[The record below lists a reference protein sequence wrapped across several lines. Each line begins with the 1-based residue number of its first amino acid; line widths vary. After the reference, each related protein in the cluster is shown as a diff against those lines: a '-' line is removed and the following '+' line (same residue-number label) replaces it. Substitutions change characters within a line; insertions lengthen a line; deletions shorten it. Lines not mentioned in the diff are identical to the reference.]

1 MKSPRTVV
9 VADYDAMSR
18 EAAGLIDTAIRKNPR
33 LVLALP
39 TGGTPVATYA
49 ELTARHRSTGTD
61 WSQVTTFNLDEYCGV
76 SPEHPESYAAFMRR
90 HLFSGLNLAPE
101 RCHLPDGLA
110 ADPAAE
116 AVRYEAAIA
125 AAGGIDLAV
134 LGIGVNGHLGF
145 NEPGPDLVSTTHVA
159 DLSDE
164 TWQRNFPD
172 LARAAASDPARGDEL
187 RRAYTM
193 GMGTILQARAVL
205 LLASG
210 AEKRPAM
217 QHAFQGRVTTRHP
230 ASFLQLHRDVTIVLD
245 RAAAGVGSA

>member
-1 MKSPRTVV
+1 MVV
-9 VADYDAMSR
+9 EDYDALSR
-18 EAAGLIDTAIRKNPR
+18 QAAGLIDSAIRANPR

-39 TGGTPVATYA
+39 SGGTPVGTYA
-49 ELTARHRSTGTD
+49 ELVAQHRGSGTD

-90 HLFSGLNLAPE
+90 HLFGGVNLAPE

-116 AVRYEAAIA
+116 AMRYEAAIN

-145 NEPGPDLVSTTHVA
+145 NEPGDELVSATHVA
-159 DLSDE
+159 DLSE
-164 TWQRNFPD
+164 KTWQRNFPD
-172 LARAAASDPARGDEL
+172 LARAAATDPARGDEL
-187 RRAYTM
+187 RRAHSM
-193 GMGTILQARAVL
+193 GIGTILQARALL

-210 AEKRPAM
+210 AEKRPAV
-217 QHAFQGRVTTRHP
+217 QQAFQGRVTTHHP
-230 ASFLQLHRDVTIVLD
+230 ASFLQLHRDVTVVLD
-245 RAAAGVGSA
+245 RAAAGEESG

>member
-1 MKSPRTVV
+1 MV
-9 VADYDAMSR
+9 VADYDALSR
-18 EAAGLIDTAIRKNPR
+18 RAAGLIDAAIRINPR

-76 SPEHPESYAAFMRR
+76 GPQHPESYARFMHR
-90 HLFSGLNLAPE
+90 HLFGGVNLAPE

-110 ADPAAE
+110 TNPAAE
-116 AVRYEAAIA
+116 AMRYEAAIA
-125 AAGGIDLAV
+125 AAGGLDLAV

-145 NEPGPDLVSTTHVA
+145 NEPGADLVSATHVA
-159 DLSDE
+159 DLTDE
-164 TWQRNFPD
+164 TWQRNFPY
-172 LARAAASDPARGDEL
+172 LARAAAADPARRGEL

-193 GMGTILQARAVL
+193 GIGTILQARAVL

-210 AEKRPAM
+210 AEKRPVVS
-217 QHAFQGRVTTRHP
+217 QAFQGRVTTHNP
-230 ASFLQLHRDVTIVLD
+230 ASLLQLHRDVTILLD
-245 RAAAGVGSA
+245 HAAAG